1 MTTLSMPAT
10 TGIFKTAR
18 WGLMTNT
25 QRFISPLS
33 GQTQTLELTGARWA
47 ADYILRPM
55 ELDDAAEWYAFLMSL
70 GGSAGRFYG
79 FDPINQTPRGTITGS
94 TLLVAGGSQTGK
106 TLDCDGAAL
115 STLVLKKGDYFTVN
129 GELKVCTADC
139 TSDGSGDITLTFTP
153 SLRASPADNAP
164 VTIENATCTMMLI
177 DDQQAFYDL
186 DEFQLLGLRFS
197 AVEVI

>member
-1 MTTLSMPAT
+1 
-10 TGIFKTAR
+10 
-18 WGLMTNT
+18 MTNT
-25 QRFISPLS
+25 QKFISPLS

-47 ADYILRPM
+47 ADYIIKPQQLS
-55 ELDDAAEWYAFLMSL
+55 DAGAWYAFLMEL

-94 TLLVAGGSQTGK
+94 TLLVKGASQTGT
-106 TLDCDGAAL
+106 TLNCDGAAL
-115 STLVLKKGDYFTVN
+115 STTVLVKGDYFEVN
-129 GELKVCTADC
+129 GELKVITADC
-139 TSDGSGDITLTFTP
+139 TSDGSGDITLTFAP
-153 SLRASPADNAP
+153 SLRSSPADNAP

-177 DDQQAFYDL
+177 DDQQAFYDI